1 MCVSPSRASESAH
14 LTAGGS
20 PESINAALPP
30 QRHVHISTG
39 ASSCRTE
46 KLADE
51 TAVHNFGASQAQ
63 ELAVTST
70 EKIPEAQEKQ
80 PTADGMKSLLPAAP
94 GSRKENDNAQP
105 CCGAEKETLNPAMSA
120 ATTKCTTD
128 DVARGDDLVSDQQLV
143 ESLIAAAAC
152 NVYENGGDS
161 EIGGGGEAQGRGDFA
176 LSDTGESSSRK
187 AAEEL
192 SAEDKTPLG
201 LAAAKNTTAQNLA
214 QEFSAQNLLQLAGN
228 VRQISEDAEDE
239 DDGEDDDDAA
249 SSSRQGAGSDGDDM
263 DDDSKTAKDTKGVK
277 VPGKRGP
284 KKKKTTSD
292 ATADSKAEGPDN
304 EEDGDDDGESGKS
317 ARKSKDTDG
326 DETKKRGR
334 KGKNQVRH
342 NFLQDFALACASCW
356 V

>member
-1 MCVSPSRASESAH
+1 
-14 LTAGGS
+14 
-20 PESINAALPP
+20 
-30 QRHVHISTG
+30 
-39 ASSCRTE
+39 
-46 KLADE
+46 LADE
-51 TAVHNFGASQAQ
+51 TAVHNLGVSQAQ
-63 ELAVTST
+63 ESAVTST

-94 GSRKENDNAQP
+94 GSLKENDNAQP
-105 CCGAEKETLNPAMSA
+105 CCGAEKKTLNPAMSA
-120 ATTKCTTD
+120 ATTKCMMD
-128 DVARGDDLVSDQQLV
+128 DVAGGDDLVSDQQLV

-161 EIGGGGEAQGRGDFA
+161 EIVGGGEAQGRGDFA

-192 SAEDKTPLG
+192 SAKDKTLLG
-201 LAAAKNTTAQNLA
+201 LCAAQNATVQNLA

-263 DDDSKTAKDTKGVK
+263 DEDSKAAKDTKGVK

-304 EEDGDDDGESGKS
+304 EEDGDDDGEAGKS

-334 KGKNQVRH
+334 KGKNQARH
-342 NFLQDFALACASCW
+342 HFLQDFALACASCW